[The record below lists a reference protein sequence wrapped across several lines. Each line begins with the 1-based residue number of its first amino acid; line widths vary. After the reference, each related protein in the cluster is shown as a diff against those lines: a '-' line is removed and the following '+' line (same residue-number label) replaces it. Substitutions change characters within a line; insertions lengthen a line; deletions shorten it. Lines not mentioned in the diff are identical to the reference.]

1 MRTFIEDRAKL
12 VMAAIVIIVAIVGYL
27 IFAGGGP
34 DATQQAKRVED
45 TILQPKRGAEDVSA
59 QSLLQSAALA
69 MESWWST
76 NQTFAGSATGMAS
89 IEPNIAWTTGGAA
102 TAAANQVAVTLGP
115 DQMSYT
121 LTTAAASGTNF
132 TYARDAQAEI
142 QRTCGAGCTW

>member
-1 MRTFIEDRAKL
+1 MRTFIEDPAKL
-12 VMAAIVIIVAIVGYL
+12 VRAAIVIIVAFAGYL
-27 IFAGGGP
+27 MFAGNGP
-34 DATQQAKRVED
+34 DATQQATRVED

-89 IEPNIAWTTGGAA
+89 IEPNIAWTAGGAA

-121 LTTAAASGTNF
+121 LVTASNSGVTF
-132 TYARDAQAEI
+132 AYARDARVQV

>member
-45 TILQPKRGAEDVSA
+45 TILQPKRGAEDVSV

-89 IEPNIAWTTGGAA
+89 IEPNIAWTTGGVA
-102 TAAANQVAVTLGP
+102 TAATNQVAVTLGP

-121 LTTAAASGTNF
+121 LVTASNSGVTF
-132 TYARDAQAEI
+132 AYARDAQVQV